1 MQKQSIS
8 LSTRSALYY
17 HTKTMPNITLTTPHH
32 NSRMLETEIHSN
44 VLEKGCYDSIIYKKG
59 ETSDPA
65 NFRPI
70 TLQPVWCKI
79 FTTILKNRV
88 YGFLSD
94 NDFIDKK
101 IQKGFWPKMDGV

>member
-8 LSTRSALYY
+8 LPTRSALYY

-32 NSRMLETEIHSN
+32 TSRMLETKIHSN
-44 VLEKGCYDSIIYKKG
+44 VLEKGWYTILVYKKG

-88 YGFLSD
+88 YSFLSD

-101 IQKGFWPKMDGV
+101 IQKGF